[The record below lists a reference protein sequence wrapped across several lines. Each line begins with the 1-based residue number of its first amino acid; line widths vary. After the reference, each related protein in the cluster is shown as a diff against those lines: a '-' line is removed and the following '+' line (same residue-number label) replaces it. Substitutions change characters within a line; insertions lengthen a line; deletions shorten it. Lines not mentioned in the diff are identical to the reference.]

1 MRPSGG
7 FDPEQCDPD
16 VTGGTPSRPPVG
28 YPFPVTPKTSA
39 SELVTLRG
47 KWQKQHKRLYDRDT
61 GLPTVA
67 ALMEELVTQLRER
80 GSLSILSFCP
90 GSEGRVEEVWG
101 WKAYDDLLLDFVRRL
116 KSFQA
121 DGILP
126 AGTFCL
132 PHVSSDEV
140 LLVIDPKAA
149 SLDRVPAL
157 EQKAAELDLFIRGY
171 LAERADLSGRFRS
184 FVGASRIH
192 SDPRRRPERLVY
204 SGIRDARD
212 RVTRQTVR
220 AEIRGAAFLQEAI
233 NRRDFTPVFQPVFD
247 LANGEMIGIEAL
259 SRGPKGSDLESGE
272 ALFSLAERTELLGPL
287 ERVCRELTLEAASV
301 DNGGRKLFMN
311 LSPAAASDPEFLGPR
326 FRDSLASF
334 GMSPESIVLEITERT
349 YVVYESLFREVL
361 SRFREQN
368 FGIAVDDV
376 GTGYSSLASLAD
388 IQPDYLK
395 FDHLFVRDLDRR
407 QIKQDLLE
415 ALMSFARKMKT
426 RVIAEGIE
434 TREEL
439 EALRSLGVEYGQGF
453 LLASPMPMEEIPGY
467 YRVAV

>member
-1 MRPSGG
+1 M
-7 FDPEQCDPD
+7 
-16 VTGGTPSRPPVG
+16 T
-28 YPFPVTPKTSA
+28 KTVS

-47 KWQKQHKRLYDRDT
+47 KWQRERKRLYDPDT

-67 ALMEELVTQLRER
+67 ALMEDLVAQLKER
-80 GSLSILSFCP
+80 GTLSILSFSP

-101 WKAYDDLLLDFVRRL
+101 WKAYDDLLVDFVRRL

-121 DGILP
+121 DGIIP

-140 LLVIDPKAA
+140 LLVIDPEAA
-149 SLDRVPAL
+149 ARDRIPAL
-157 EQKAAELDLFIRGY
+157 EQKAGELDLFIRGY
-171 LAERADLSGRFRS
+171 LAERADLPGRFRS
-184 FVGASRIH
+184 FVGASRVH
-192 SDPRRRPERLVY
+192 ADPRRRPERLVY
-204 SGIRDARD
+204 SAVRDARD
-212 RVTRQTVR
+212 RVTRQTIR
-220 AEIRGAAFLQEAI
+220 AEIRGAAILQEII
-233 NRRDFTPVFQPVFD
+233 NRRDITALFQPVLD
-247 LANGEMIGIEAL
+247 ISTGEMIGMEAL

-272 ALFSLAERTELLGPL
+272 TLFSLAERTELLGPL
-287 ERVCRELTLEAASV
+287 ERVCRDITLQAVSLHG
-301 DNGGRKLFMN
+301 DGLKLFMN

-326 FRDSLASF
+326 FRDSLAAF
-334 GMSPESIVLEITERT
+334 GIAPESIVLEITERT
-349 YVVYESLFREVL
+349 YVVYESLFRDVL

-388 IQPDYLK
+388 IEPDYLK
-395 FDHLFVRDLDRR
+395 FDHVFVRDLDRR

-415 ALMSFARKMKT
+415 ALMSFARKMNT

-439 EALRSLGVEYGQGF
+439 VALRGLGVEYGQGF
-453 LLASPMPMEEIPGY
+453 LFAPPVPMDEISRY
-467 YRVAV
+467 HRVAV

>member
-1 MRPSGG
+1 M
-7 FDPEQCDPD
+7 
-16 VTGGTPSRPPVG
+16 T
-28 YPFPVTPKTSA
+28 KTSS
-39 SELVTLRG
+39 SELVALRG
-47 KWQKQHKRLYDRDT
+47 KWQKQHKRLYDRDM

-67 ALMEELVTQLRER
+67 ALMEDLVGELRDR

-116 KSFQA
+116 KAFQA
-121 DGILP
+121 DGLVP

-140 LLVIDPKAA
+140 LLVIDPEAA
-149 SLDRVPAL
+149 ARDRIPAL
-157 EQKAAELDLFIRGY
+157 EQKAAELDMFIRGY

-184 FVGASRIH
+184 FVGSARVH
-192 SDPRRRPERLVY
+192 ADPRRRPERLVY

-220 AEIRGAAFLQEAI
+220 AEIRGAALLQEAI
-233 NRRDFTPVFQPVFD
+233 NRRDFTPVFQPVID
-247 LANGEMIGIEAL
+247 LVTGEMIGMEAL

-272 ALFSLAERTELLGPL
+272 VLFSLAERTELLGPL
-287 ERVCRELTLEAASV
+287 ERVCRELTLEAASAYATA
-301 DNGGRKLFMN
+301 GRKLFMN

-334 GMSPESIVLEITERT
+334 GLSPESIVLEITERT
-349 YVVYESLFREVL
+349 YVVYESLFHDVL

-376 GTGYSSLASLAD
+376 GTGYSSLASLAE
-388 IQPDYLK
+388 IEPDYLK
-395 FDHLFVRDLDRR
+395 FDHVFVRDLDRR
-407 QIKQDLLE
+407 QVKQNLLE
-415 ALMSFARKMKT
+415 ALLSFAHKMRT

-439 EALRSLGVEYGQGF
+439 EALRGLGVEYGQGF
-453 LLASPMPMEEIPGY
+453 LFAPPVSIDEISRY
-467 YRVAV
+467 DRVAV

>member
-1 MRPSGG
+1 M
-7 FDPEQCDPD
+7 
-16 VTGGTPSRPPVG
+16 T
-28 YPFPVTPKTSA
+28 KTSS
-39 SELVTLRG
+39 SELVALRG
-47 KWQKQHKRLYDRDT
+47 KWQKQHKRLYDRDM

-67 ALMEELVTQLRER
+67 ALMEDLVGELRDR

-116 KSFQA
+116 KAFQA
-121 DGILP
+121 DGLVP

-140 LLVIDPKAA
+140 LLVIDPEAA
-149 SLDRVPAL
+149 ARDRIPAL
-157 EQKAAELDLFIRGY
+157 EQKAAELDMFIRGY

-184 FVGASRIH
+184 VVGSARVH
-192 SDPRRRPERLVY
+192 ADPRRRPERLVY

-220 AEIRGAAFLQEAI
+220 AEIRGAALLQEAI
-233 NRRDFTPVFQPVFD
+233 NRRDFTPVFQPVID
-247 LANGEMIGIEAL
+247 LVTGEMIGMEAL

-272 ALFSLAERTELLGPL
+272 VLFSLAERTELLGPL
-287 ERVCRELTLEAASV
+287 ERVCRELTLEAASAYATA
-301 DNGGRKLFMN
+301 GRKLFMN

-334 GMSPESIVLEITERT
+334 GLSPESIVLEITERT
-349 YVVYESLFREVL
+349 YVVYESLFHDVL

-376 GTGYSSLASLAD
+376 GTGYSSLASLAE
-388 IQPDYLK
+388 IEPDYLK
-395 FDHLFVRDLDRR
+395 FDHVFVRDLDRR
-407 QIKQDLLE
+407 QVKQNLLE
-415 ALMSFARKMKT
+415 ALLSFAHKMRT

-439 EALRSLGVEYGQGF
+439 EALRGLGVEYGQGF
-453 LLASPMPMEEIPGY
+453 LFAPPVSIDEISRY
-467 YRVAV
+467 DRVAV